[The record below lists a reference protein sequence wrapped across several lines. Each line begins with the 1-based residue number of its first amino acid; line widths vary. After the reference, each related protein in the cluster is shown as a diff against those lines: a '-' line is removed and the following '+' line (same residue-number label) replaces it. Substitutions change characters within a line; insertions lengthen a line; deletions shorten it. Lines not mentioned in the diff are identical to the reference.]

1 MNTFNYKR
9 ITILLSALLLV
20 SCATTELGNTKI
32 AEAGRYMQ
40 LNIDESTKRDVYLV
54 FGQPMYVSY
63 DENDSSVWVYKKI
76 DMTPSGWS
84 YVPFWGLVVGG
95 QNVEEEVAYFE
106 FSSEGV
112 LSNISNRANG
122 GYVNTWVGLMGGG
135 VQDDEPEDAYSVKDE
150 MSKYSLPYNKDR
162 DPLADED

>member
-1 MNTFNYKR
+1 
-9 ITILLSALLLV
+9 
-20 SCATTELGNTKI
+20 
-32 AEAGRYMQ
+32 
-40 LNIDESTKRDVYLV
+40 
-54 FGQPMYVSY
+54 
-63 DENDSSVWVYKKI
+63 
-76 DMTPSGWS
+76 
-84 YVPFWGLVVGG
+84 VGG